1 MSLNKQLWLAIAVLM
16 MLAFLSSF
24 TISTLSARN
33 YYQEQLQQKN
43 IDNANS
49 LALTLSQVEKD
60 EVTVEL
66 LVAAQF
72 DTGHYRRIELI
83 APDGAVLQRKR
94 LEPTAQPDAV
104 PAWFIEFAAL
114 SVPAGVAQV
123 QEGWHQYGTLYVE
136 SQTEVAYA
144 ALWQTTQRLL
154 GWLLLVALL
163 CGALGSW
170 LLKQITRPLEDVV
183 EQAEAIGGRRFITS
197 SEPRTLEFGR
207 LVRAMNLLSGRVRD
221 MLESESRRLEALRY
235 QHQHDAVTGLAN
247 RDTVNSQLD
256 ALLSEEDGHHG
267 VFLVRV
273 QALATINRTLG
284 REDTDRLL
292 RELAEALLQWT
303 PAEQALFA
311 EAHGGRLN
319 GSDFLLLLTEA
330 DELATLSAALNRRL
344 LALSERWSQAEV
356 QLPHGGCYFLC
367 GERRGEV
374 MSRVDGLLAT
384 AEQRCI
390 TCGEVREE
398 ITGSDSRGA
407 GEWRQ
412 LLTQALAAQAVT
424 AVRFPVL
431 QLADGGVLHEEAM
444 MRLQWQGTSWR
455 AGDFMPWARRLGL
468 LPALDVAMV
477 ELVLEDLRTGLPGAV
492 AINLSVETLRDPA
505 SRQRVMALLKAA
517 PELAPR
523 LWLEFAESQV
533 LQEVELF
540 REFCAQVKPL
550 GCRLGME
557 RAGRGFAKIT
567 HLQELGLD
575 YLKVDGALLRELAA
589 NTGNQGFLRGLCTL
603 GHSIGLSM
611 IADGVQSATEPELL
625 RSLGF
630 DAAGGPGIRQGG

>member
-16 MLAFLSSF
+16 LLAFVSSF

-83 APDGAVLQRKR
+83 APSGEVRQRK
-94 LEPTAQPDAV
+94 LFEPAAQHDTV
-104 PAWFIEFAAL
+104 PAWFVKLAAL

-123 QEGWHQYGTLYVE
+123 QDGWHQYGTLYVE
-136 SQTEVAYA
+136 SLTEVAYA
-144 ALWQTTQRLL
+144 ALWQTTLRLL

-170 LLKQITRPLEDVV
+170 LLKQITQPLEDVV
-183 EQAEAIGGRRFITS
+183 HQAEAIGGRRFITS

-256 ALLSEEDGHHG
+256 ALLSEEDGRHG
-267 VFLVRV
+267 ILLVRV
-273 QALATINRTLG
+273 QELATINRTLG
-284 REDTDRLL
+284 RADTDRLL
-292 RELAEALLQWT
+292 HELAEALLQWA
-303 PAEQALFA
+303 PDQQALFA
-311 EAHGGRLN
+311 EALGGRLN

-330 DELATLSAALNRRL
+330 EELSTLSAALDLRL
-344 LALSERWSQAEV
+344 RALAERWPQV
-356 QLPHGGCYFLC
+356 QPQLPHGACYFLA

-384 AEQRCI
+384 AEQRCV
-390 TCGEVREE
+390 TCAEVRD
-398 ITGSDSRGA
+398 TFSGSDNQGA

-412 LLTQALAAQAVT
+412 LLTPALAAKAVS

-431 QLADGGVLHEEAM
+431 QLAGDQPLHEEAM
-444 MRLQWQGTSWR
+444 MRLQWQGNTWK
-455 AGDFMPWARRLGL
+455 AGEFMPWARRLGL
-468 LPALDVAMV
+468 LPAFDVAMV
-477 ELVLEDLRTGLPGAV
+477 ETVLNGLRCGTPQPV
-492 AINLSVETLRDPA
+492 AINLSMETLRQPA
-505 SRQRVMALLKAA
+505 SRQQLMALLTEAG
-517 PELAPR
+517 ELAPM

-533 LQEVELF
+533 IREVSLF
-540 REFCAQVKPL
+540 REFCVQVKPL

-557 RAGRGFAKIT
+557 RAGRDFAKIA

-575 YLKVDGALLRELAA
+575 YLKVDGALLRNLPEHE
-589 NTGNQGFLRGLCTL
+589 GNQGFLRGLCSL
-603 GHSIGLSM
+603 GHSIGLCM
-611 IADGVQSATEPELL
+611 IADGVQSPAERELL
-625 RSLGF
+625 LALGF
-630 DAAGGPGIRQGG
+630 DAAGGPGIRQAG